1 MSWIYLGNAKQSYIN
16 PLDINN
22 IYDTEKEKNLLVLGE
37 PGKGTNYRQSDGIS
51 KEFMQVIS
59 IAQTVIK
66 PIKQHDYCIE
76 YVTKLLAGSILYLN
90 QRHKSLYYLDVKKA
104 IEFTEKLYKS
114 EANLVEVVYSLK
126 KEHPAY
132 HIFHELGFYSEETRD
147 TIIVTLLY
155 NLEKY
160 QREKLNP
167 EREYFWF
174 Q

>member
-1 MSWIYLGNAKQSYIN
+1 MFVGK
-16 PLDINN
+16 
-22 IYDTEKEKNLLVLGE
+22 
-37 PGKGTNYRQSDGIS
+37 PGKGTNHRKGDWLS
-51 KEFMQVIS
+51 KELMQTFS

-76 YVTKLLAGSILYLN
+76 YATKLLAGSILYLN
-90 QRHKSLYYLDVKKA
+90 QRHKNLYYLDVKKA
-104 IEFTEKLYKS
+104 IEFIEKLYES
-114 EANLVEVVYSLK
+114 EANLVEVVNSLE

-132 HIFHELGFYSEETRD
+132 PIFHELGFYSEETRD

-174 Q
+174 QY

>member
-1 MSWIYLGNAKQSYIN
+1 MSEIYVGKMKKIG
-16 PLDINN
+16 
-22 IYDTEKEKNLLVLGE
+22 KLGE
-37 PGKGTNYRQSDGIS
+37 DD
-51 KEFMQVIS
+51 MQRKSACLSEELMQAIS

-66 PIKQHDYCIE
+66 PIKKHDYCIE
-76 YVTKLLAGSILYLN
+76 HATKLLAGSILYLN
-90 QRHKSLYYLDVKKA
+90 QRHKNLYYLDVKKA
-104 IEFTEKLYKS
+104 IEFTEKLYES
-114 EANLVEVVYSLK
+114 EANLVEVVDSLE
-126 KEHPAY
+126 KEHPVY
-132 HIFHELGFYSEETRD
+132 RIFHELGFYSEETRD

>member
-1 MSWIYLGNAKQSYIN
+1 MSGINLGNVKQSSIN
-16 PLDINN
+16 PLDIKN
-22 IYDTEKEKNLLVLGE
+22 IYETNKEKNHVYVGE
-37 PGKGTNYRQSDGIS
+37 IGKGTGYHIGDLLS
-51 KEFMQVIS
+51 KELMQAFS

-76 YVTKLLAGSILYLN
+76 YATKLLAGSILYLN
-90 QRHKSLYYLDVKKA
+90 QRHKNLYYLDVKKA

-114 EANLVEVVYSLK
+114 EENLVEVVNSLE

-132 HIFHELGFYSEETRD
+132 RIFHELGFYSEETRD

-160 QREKLNP
+160 QREQLNP

>member
-1 MSWIYLGNAKQSYIN
+1 M
-16 PLDINN
+16 NN
-22 IYDTEKEKNLLVLGE
+22 IYDMEKEKNLLVLGE

-51 KEFMQVIS
+51 KELMQAIS

-76 YVTKLLAGSILYLN
+76 YATKLLAGSILYLN

-114 EANLVEVVYSLK
+114 DANLVEVVDSLK

>member
-1 MSWIYLGNAKQSYIN
+1 M
-16 PLDINN
+16 
-22 IYDTEKEKNLLVLGE
+22 EKEKNLLVLGE

-51 KEFMQVIS
+51 KELMQAIS

-76 YVTKLLAGSILYLN
+76 YATKLLAGSILYLN

-114 EANLVEVVYSLK
+114 DANLVEVVDSLK

>member
-1 MSWIYLGNAKQSYIN
+1 MSEIHVGKMKKIG
-16 PLDINN
+16 
-22 IYDTEKEKNLLVLGE
+22 KLGE
-37 PGKGTNYRQSDGIS
+37 DV
-51 KEFMQVIS
+51 MQRKSAWLSEELMQAIS

-66 PIKQHDYCIE
+66 PLKQHDYCIE
-76 YVTKLLAGSILYLN
+76 YATKLLAGSILYLN

-114 EANLVEVVYSLK
+114 EANLVEVVDSLK